1 MSVVPPDSKAPAT
14 AGSPAPLTWIQKIL
28 GPPEPGSTPPP
39 PITAPE
45 MIPERRAAISLD
57 RLNVD
62 LPEVAEIHEG
72 VVLRERADY
81 TLTAEVIVPR
91 GEGPFPVVLYMHGGA
106 WCVWGPRDVRRITTT
121 IAARGY
127 VVVSLDYGLAPEHP
141 FPCAVHDTIYAARWA
156 VVNAERYGG
165 IASPIAVGGDS
176 CGTTLASSA
185 MAFLNGYE
193 AEVDEGDL
201 AGVDV
206 EFFAALFHCGA
217 FNLRSRMNERDTTPG
232 TTEIMAVLSYL
243 GTRFLAKQLD
253 PMASPYFAPNL
264 STFPPVYLNSGTD
277 DAVLP
282 QNFSM
287 AEKLIEHGVSTTVS
301 ILPGCD
307 HEYFLWHPSTPAIQ
321 AEWERVLSWLDEQAQ
336 AANLPTGA
344 PAVATT

>member
-1 MSVVPPDSKAPAT
+1 MSAVPPEPEAR
-14 AGSPAPLTWIQKIL
+14 APLTWIQKLL

-45 MIPERRAAISLD
+45 MIPARRAAITLD

-72 VVLRERADY
+72 VVLREREGES
-81 TLTAEVIVPR
+81 LTAEVLVPE

-106 WCVWGPRDVRRITTT
+106 YCVWSPRDVRRITTT

-176 CGTTLASSA
+176 CGATLASSA
-185 MAFLNGYE
+185 MVFLNGYE

-206 EFFAALFHCGA
+206 DFFAALFHCGA
-217 FNLRSRMNERDTTPG
+217 FNLRARLSERDTTPG
-232 TTEIMAVLSYL
+232 TTEIMTVLSYL

-264 STFPPVYLNSGTD
+264 GSFPPVYINSGNE

-282 QNFSM
+282 QAFSM

-307 HEYFLWHPSTPAIQ
+307 HEYFLAYPSTPAIQ
-321 AEWERVLSWLDEQAQ
+321 AEWERLLSWLDERAQ
-336 AANLPTGA
+336 AANLATGS
-344 PAVATT
+344 PAVATTRT